1 MMVRRSH
8 VNAPLLESLLVLSMH
23 RRELSGT
30 IEDFRKG
37 AWDVRRY
44 VQNDKDGCIQILR
57 QKRDEGPK
65 RFYPSS
71 RGSNNDNVVS
81 SQLGDP
87 WLTSQTTEVR

>member
-23 RRELSGT
+23 RWELSGT

-44 VQNDKDGCIQILR
+44 VQNDKDGSIQILR
-57 QKRDEGPK
+57 
-65 RFYPSS
+65 
-71 RGSNNDNVVS
+71 
-81 SQLGDP
+81 
-87 WLTSQTTEVR
+87 